1 MGRRERIDMQSNI
14 AVMRIARQLN
24 KCEQGAD
31 RLLADTAVL
40 VAEMATARADS
51 DSATGTG
58 QRALQRVIAAQQA
71 LSEAQTGLTRAHVDL
86 LKIGQ
91 ERGDIPM
98 ELCPPAQG
106 VLSAAA

>member
-1 MGRRERIDMQSNI
+1 MQGNI
-14 AVMRIARQLN
+14 AAMRIARQLN

-71 LSEAQTGLTRAHVDL
+71 LSEAQSGLTRAHVDL

-98 ELCPPAQG
+98 EVCPPAQG

>member
-1 MGRRERIDMQSNI
+1 MQTPV

-31 RLLADTAVL
+31 RLLADTAML
-40 VAEMATARADS
+40 VAEMATARVDS
-51 DSATGTG
+51 GSVSGTG

-71 LSEAQTGLTRAHVDL
+71 LSEAQSGLIRAHVDL

-91 ERGDIPM
+91 ERGDI
-98 ELCPPAQG
+98 LTGKCPPAQG
-106 VLSAAA
+106 ELSVAA

>member
-1 MGRRERIDMQSNI
+1 MQSNI

-31 RLLADTAVL
+31 RLLADTATL
-40 VAEMATARADS
+40 VAEMATARMES
-51 DSATGTG
+51 GTKTGTG

-71 LSEAQTGLTRAHVDL
+71 LSEAQSGLTRAHVDL

-91 ERGDIPM
+91 ERGSIL
-98 ELCPPAQG
+98 EGECPPAKG
-106 VLSAAA
+106 ELSAAA